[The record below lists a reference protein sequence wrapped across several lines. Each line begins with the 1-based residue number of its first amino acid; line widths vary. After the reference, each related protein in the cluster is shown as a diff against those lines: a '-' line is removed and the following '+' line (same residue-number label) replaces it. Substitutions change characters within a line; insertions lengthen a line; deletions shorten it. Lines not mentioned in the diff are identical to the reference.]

1 MSLRINTNIAAM
13 EAHRQLSMNDD
24 ALSTSLQRLSSGMR
38 INSAKDDAAGL
49 AITQRMLAQIQGTD
63 QAQRNAQDAIS
74 ILQTAEGALSTTQ
87 AVLQR
92 MRQLAV
98 EAANDTLTTS
108 DRSNLATEMSQLS
121 SELDRIATSTNFN
134 TKQLLDGSQAVSG
147 LTFQIGANA
156 GQVMNITIATATSTA
171 LTLQTG
177 NIDVSSTGSASTTIV
192 NIDSALTVISTQR
205 ANMGAV
211 MSRLQNT
218 ISNLGIASE
227 NISAAKSR
235 VADLD
240 MASEVVN
247 MSRNQILTQSA
258 QAMLSQANQSSQ
270 GVLSLLHGG

>member
-1 MSLRINTNIAAM
+1 VSLRINTNIAAM
-13 EAHRQLSMNDD
+13 NAHRQLSMNDD

-49 AITQRMLAQIQGTD
+49 AISQRMLAQIQGTD

-74 ILQTAEGALSTTQ
+74 LLQTAEGALSTTQ
-87 AVLQR
+87 GVLQR

-98 EAANDTLTTS
+98 QAANDTLTTS
-108 DRSNLATEMSQLS
+108 DRSNLAVEMGQLS
-121 SELDRIATSTNFN
+121 SELDRIAGATDFN
-134 TKQLLDGSQAVSG
+134 TKKLLDGSLATSG
-147 LTFQIGANA
+147 LTFQIGASA
-156 GQVMNITIATATSTA
+156 GQVMNLTLATATSTA
-171 LTLQTG
+171 LTVNSG
-177 NIDVSSTGSASTTIV
+177 NIDISSSGSASTTIV
-192 NIDSALTVISTQR
+192 NIDSALTQVSTQR
-205 ANMGAV
+205 ASMGAV

-240 MASEVVN
+240 MAQEVVN
-247 MSRNQILTQSA
+247 MSKNQILTQSA

-270 GVLSLLHGG
+270 GVLSLLRGG

>member
-108 DRSNLATEMSQLS
+108 DRSTLATEMSQLS